1 MPKEKILVV
10 DDEKGMRVFF
20 EIMLKKEG
28 FRVST
33 CSSGE
38 EAVEYLKKN
47 SCGLVITDIKM
58 PGMGGI
64 GLLKAVKEISP
75 ETIVIMITAYA
86 SVETAI
92 EAMKLGAYDY
102 FTKPFKVDDIKL
114 HIIKALDLK
123 RLEKENLLLRRE
135 LKGKYGFSNLI
146 GTSPSML
153 AVYDLIRRVV
163 DTKTNIF
170 ITGESGTGKEL
181 VARAIHY
188 EGGRK
193 DKPFVAINCG
203 AIPEN
208 LLESELFGH
217 QKGAFT
223 GAIAN
228 KAGLFEVADGGTVFL
243 DEITEMPLHLQVKLL
258 RFIQDNS
265 FRRVGSTEDITIDV
279 RIISASN
286 RDVENDVRDGNFRE
300 DLFYRLNVIH
310 IPMPPL
316 RDRME
321 DIPLLA
327 EHFLKKCSKKL
338 GKDIRGISSEA
349 MGYLKSYRFPGNARE
364 LENII
369 ERAIALESS
378 NIVLPERLPPNVL
391 EGYKG
396 GEEAE
401 INLVGPT
408 KIPPD
413 GLNLEMTI
421 EGFEKRILIDALREA
436 GGVKKKAAGLLRLS
450 FRSMRYKLDKYGLG

>member
-10 DDEKGMRVFF
+10 DDEKGMRDFF

-28 FRVST
+28 YRVST

-38 EAVEYLKKN
+38 KAVEHLKKN
-47 SCGLVITDIKM
+47 SCGLVITDLKM

-75 ETIVIMITAYA
+75 DTLVIMITAYA
-86 SVETAI
+86 SVDTAI

-102 FTKPFKVDDIKL
+102 FTKPFKVDEIKL

-123 RLEKENLLLRRE
+123 RLEKENLFLKRE

-146 GTSPSML
+146 GTSPNML
-153 AVYDLIRRVV
+153 AVYDLIKRVIG
-163 DTKTNIF
+163 TKTNIF

-188 EGGRK
+188 EEGK
-193 DKPFVAINCG
+193 EEKPFVAINCG

-208 LLESELFGH
+208 LLESEVFGH

-223 GAIAN
+223 GAVAN
-228 KAGLFEVADGGTVFL
+228 KAGLFEIADGGTIFL
-243 DEITEMPLHLQVKLL
+243 DEVAEMPLHLQVKLL
-258 RFIQDNS
+258 RFIQESS
-265 FRRVGSTEDITIDV
+265 FRRVGGIEDINVDV

-286 RDVENDVRDGNFRE
+286 RDVEGEIRDGRFRE
-300 DLFYRLNVIH
+300 DLFYRLNVIQIH
-310 IPMPPL
+310 IPPL
-316 RDRME
+316 RDRRE
-321 DIPLLA
+321 DIPILA
-327 EHFLKKCSKKL
+327 EHFLEKCSKKL
-338 GKDIRGISSEA
+338 GKDIKGISSEA
-349 MGYLKSYRFPGNARE
+349 VGYLNGYRFPGNVRE

-369 ERAIALESS
+369 ERAVALESS
-378 NIVLPERLPPNVL
+378 SIILPERLPPHVL
-391 EGYKG
+391 IGDEGK
-396 GEEAE
+396 EKAE
-401 INLVGPT
+401 IDQIHLT
-408 KIPPD
+408 KISPD

-421 EGFEKRILIDALREA
+421 EGFEKRMLIDALREA
-436 GGVKKKAAGLLRLS
+436 GGVKKKAAELLKLS